1 MHIVS
6 HTQETEIRSNCIL
19 LQHQWLSSPVCPPPQ
34 ESKPA
39 TSRSSRSSSLRTQD
53 SESARHES
61 ETEDLMWE
69 DFLHRAECRS
79 SCTSETG
86 ESEGGG
92 EGGGRRGELTLCL
105 LCRRRRRRDASAWE
119 ERVQR

>member
-1 MHIVS
+1 MHVVS
-6 HTQETEIRSNCIL
+6 HNQETEIRSNCFIASAVAVITC
-19 LQHQWLSSPVCPPPQ
+19 LSPPQ

-86 ESEGGG
+86 ESER
-92 EGGGRRGELTLCL
+92 EGG
-105 LCRRRRRRDASAWE
+105 
-119 ERVQR
+119 

>member
-1 MHIVS
+1 M
-6 HTQETEIRSNCIL
+6 Q
-19 LQHQWLSSPVCPPPQ
+19 QQWLSSPFCPPPHQ

-86 ESEGGG
+86 ESESWGGR
-92 EGGGRRGELTLCL
+92 EGG
-105 LCRRRRRRDASAWE
+105 
-119 ERVQR
+119 